1 MSSQAAGVRLS
12 VLDRLMDPSPRDPS
26 AKPMT
31 WAASPEAFKQA
42 FLRDIEWLLN
52 TRRVPDPMPDL
63 YPELEHSVYHFGIPD
78 VTSLSA
84 DSIDVQQLLARDIE
98 ECLRNF
104 EPRLLSPRVAV
115 VPADTEGDRQVRFV
129 IDAVLRMDPL
139 TERIVLDTTLDTPT
153 GTFTV
158 AGEAHA

>member
-1 MSSQAAGVRLS
+1 MSSQPVGVRLS
-12 VLDRLMDPSPRDPS
+12 VLDRLLDPAPRDPS

-52 TRRVPDPMPDL
+52 TRRVPEPMPDV
-63 YPELEHSVYHFGIPD
+63 YPELERSVYHFGIPD
-78 VTSLSA
+78 VTSISA
-84 DSIDVQQLLARDIE
+84 DSADAQQLLARDIE
-98 ECLRNF
+98 DCLRNF

-115 VPADTEGDRQVRFV
+115 APVETEGDRRVRFV

-139 TERIVLDTTLDTPT
+139 TERIVLDTELDTPT

-158 AGEAHA
+158 AGSGNA